1 MSLRWLPNAISLM
14 RIVLVAPIL
23 YYIVDG
29 RYGLALVL
37 FFVAGFSD
45 GVDGYLAKTFDWH
58 TRIGALLDP
67 IADKLLVGGT
77 FITMVFTGLV
87 PIWLAALV
95 IIRDVVIVGGATAY
109 NFLVRP
115 VEGEPTRISKLNT
128 ALQLLFVVF
137 VLSHAG
143 FGWPDQI
150 TITVIGAGVLVTLVV
165 SGIDY
170 VTSWARKAREG
181 KALAAAET
189 STPGEAS

>member
-14 RIVLVAPIL
+14 RIVLVVPIL
-23 YYIVDG
+23 MFIVDG
-29 RYGLALVL
+29 RYGLALIL

-45 GVDGYLAKTFDWH
+45 GIDGFLAKRFDWH

-77 FITMVFTGLV
+77 FITLVFTGLIPV
-87 PIWLAALV
+87 WLAVLV
-95 IIRDVVIVGGATAY
+95 IFRDVVIVGGATAY

-137 VLSHAG
+137 TLSQAG

-150 TITVIGAGVLVTLVV
+150 AVTVIGAGVLVTVV
-165 SGIDY
+165 ISGIDY
-170 VTSWARKAREG
+170 VWSWARLAREG
-181 KALAAAET
+181 EQQESAVAE
-189 STPGEAS
+189 PKNG